1 MKRAERLESILERL
15 SDDGSVAVSELTGT
29 LQASAATVRRDLELL
44 EQQKLLSRTH
54 GGAVGN
60 GTLYE
65 LPVRYRGG
73 QHAAEKRRIA
83 DAAALRVGE
92 ARTVGLSGGTT
103 TTEVARRLRGRE
115 LTVVTNAV
123 NIASELV
130 VAPTIRLVV
139 TGGIA
144 RPQTYELIGP
154 LADATLAGLNLDLLF
169 IGVDGAAAEG
179 MTTHDEI
186 EAQTDRQMV
195 ERARRVIVVCDSSKI
210 GRAALAVICRADQV
224 DVLITDAG
232 APLRRSPRC
241 GLPAS
246 RWKRSDARRG
256 SGHRD
261 EPRHRPHLARSRR
274 RSRRDRS
281 RLGGAR
287 DAGWQGRAC
296 GDGRASSWRPDAPG
310 GARGRQ
316 AWRAAARSARR
327 GGLRVHARPGRRR
340 DSRDPHAR

>member
-15 SDDGSVAVSELTGT
+15 SKEGSVAVSDLTGA
-29 LQASAATVRRDLELL
+29 LQASAATIRRDLELL

-73 QHAAEKRRIA
+73 QHANEKRRIA
-83 DAAALRVGE
+83 AAAVSRIGD
-92 ARTVGLSGGTT
+92 ARTIGLSGGTT
-103 TTEVARRLRGRE
+103 TTEVARGLRGRE

-144 RPQTYELIGP
+144 RSQSYELIGP
-154 LADATLAGLNLDLLF
+154 LADATLAAVNLDLLF
-169 IGVDGAAAEG
+169 IGVDGADARG

-186 EAQTDRQMV
+186 EAQTDRRMV
-195 ERARRVIVVCDSSKI
+195 ERARRVMVVCDSSKI
-210 GRAALAVICRADQV
+210 GRAALSVICSADEV

-232 APLRRSPRC
+232 AP
-241 GLPAS
+241 A
-246 RWKRSDARRG
+246 
-256 SGHRD
+256 D
-261 EPRHRPHLARSRR
+261 EVAALEA
-274 RSRRDRS
+274 
-281 RLGGAR
+281 
-287 DAGWQGRAC
+287 AGIE
-296 GDGRASSWRPDAPG
+296 
-310 GARGRQ
+310 
-316 AWRAAARSARR
+316 
-327 GGLRVHARPGRRR
+327 VEVV
-340 DSRDPHAR
+340 

>member
-15 SDDGSVAVSELTGT
+15 SDDGSVAVSELTET

-130 VAPTIRLVV
+130 VA
-139 TGGIA
+139 
-144 RPQTYELIGP
+144 
-154 LADATLAGLNLDLLF
+154 
-169 IGVDGAAAEG
+169 
-179 MTTHDEI
+179 THH
-186 EAQTDRQMV
+186 
-195 ERARRVIVVCDSSKI
+195 
-210 GRAALAVICRADQV
+210 
-224 DVLITDAG
+224 
-232 APLRRSPRC
+232 PPR
-241 GLPAS
+241 
-246 RWKRSDARRG
+246 
-256 SGHRD
+256 GHG
-261 EPRHRPHLARSRR
+261 RHRPAPDLRA
-274 RSRRDRS
+274 DRP
-281 RLGGAR
+281 A
-287 DAGWQGRAC
+287 
-296 GDGRASSWRPDAPG
+296 
-310 GARGRQ
+310 
-316 AWRAAARSARR
+316 
-327 GGLRVHARPGRRR
+327 RRR
-340 DSRDPHAR
+340 DACRAQPGPRCSSGSTAPRAGA